1 MTQEVE
7 HSTKCYRYGSLM
19 IDPEHG
25 CITSPQG
32 EIRLGPVNM
41 SVLVLLLENQGKVV
55 SRSAIF
61 DSVWK
66 NQIVSD
72 DVLTRCIS
80 DLRKNLK
87 SLNEA
92 TQFIE
97 TLPKRGYRWL
107 VEIKIVEADAKISD
121 VLDVDSKELLE
132 KDALCLQSNQAHLD
146 KSASALPTEGSEL
159 ELSNT
164 EMSVL
169 RLWGTR
175 ISIAIVG
182 FLFISTG
189 SLWIIDNF
197 VLSKG
202 SKVALIPI
210 QTSSQALQPLAIE
223 IEEQLAS
230 EFVAI
235 SEIKFL
241 SRSAVRDR
249 PANPFPY
256 LVREFGTQWIIE
268 GRIREIDQSYR
279 ISLDLVDA
287 RTATISYSYSRQIQ
301 PDEANLTLVCA
312 DFAKEISSFLESS
325 DLRQ

>member
-1 MTQEVE
+1 MTQEIE
-7 HSTKCYRYGSLM
+7 RSTKCYRYGSLI

-41 SVLVLLLENQGKVV
+41 SVLVQLVENQGKVV

-80 DLRKNLK
+80 DLRKTLK

-107 VEIKIVEADAKISD
+107 VETEVLEANASQRCALDADATESVQKND
-121 VLDVDSKELLE
+121 HDLE
-132 KDALCLQSNQAHLD
+132 QKQQHLAKDANPVTKNGSDPDLIENGP
-146 KSASALPTEGSEL
+146 SAL
-159 ELSNT
+159 NI
-164 EMSVL
+164 
-169 RLWGTR
+169 WGKR
-175 ISIAIVG
+175 IVIGIVG
-182 FLFISTG
+182 LLFISTG

-197 VLSKG
+197 VISKG
-202 SKVALIPI
+202 IKVALIPI
-210 QTSSQALQPLAIE
+210 QASNQELQPLAME

-230 EFVAI
+230 QFVAI

-241 SRSAVRDR
+241 SRSAVRER

-256 LVREFGTQWIIE
+256 LVGEFGTQWIIE
-268 GRIREIDQSYR
+268 GRIRNSGKLYR
-279 ISLDLVDA
+279 VSLDLVDA
-287 RTATISYSYSRQIQ
+287 RTATISHSFSREVKLETSNISQ
-301 PDEANLTLVCA
+301 VCT
-312 DFAKEISSFLESS
+312 DFAHEISLFLSLEK
-325 DLRQ
+325 